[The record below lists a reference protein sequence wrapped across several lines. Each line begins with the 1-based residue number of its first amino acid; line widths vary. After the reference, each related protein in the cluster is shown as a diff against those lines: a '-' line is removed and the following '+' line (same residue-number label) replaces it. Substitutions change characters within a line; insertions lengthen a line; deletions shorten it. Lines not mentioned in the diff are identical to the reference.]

1 MKPEEIQA
9 TRKCSRRDD
18 CYGTQGRLQGNQG
31 AFAHAGTRSVECNI
45 RCLIAEKPPIEYPPV
60 DYRLIIRRVEELQDT
75 LECLLQE
82 DPEKRERAQMSL
94 ALENVSHTAD
104 MLRRVMLL

>member
-31 AFAHAGTRSVECNI
+31 AFAHAGTRSVEC
-45 RCLIAEKPPIEYPPV
+45 KS
-60 DYRLIIRRVEELQDT
+60 
-75 LECLLQE
+75 
-82 DPEKRERAQMSL
+82 RA
-94 ALENVSHTAD
+94 
-104 MLRRVMLL
+104 